1 MSPRRVAVLV
11 ALLIFGLC
19 TVTPHVR
26 SSDEWPSPRFG
37 HRMVYDPLNERV
49 LLFGG
54 AVFEDRYTFFDDL
67 WSYDYA
73 TNTWT
78 QIEDGSGPRGRFN
91 FMMVYLPV
99 HHQLFLF
106 GGFSAND
113 RLSDTWIYDI
123 TDNRWFQIRPENSPS
138 PRSDAAIAYD
148 PKNDVVI
155 LHDGYCRDDSHPQ
168 DTWVFDFDSID
179 WTQMSPEDSP
189 QPQYGHHMIHD
200 TRNRMLVMYGG
211 HWSTPGTSRHGY
223 SDGVWTY
230 DYPTD
235 TWTKI
240 DEATTPPGR
249 YWHNLAY
256 DSDAGKMVVFG
267 GSAGGDLMR
276 DDTWVF
282 DASIGTWERLDSEGG
297 PSGRANSAMVY
308 DTIHGKIILFGGLV
322 EFGEPP
328 LGDLWVLDTDE
339 GAWSEI
345 LSEVTSSE
353 ERPDETDQ
361 RGIPGFPQA
370 SIALAIALFVIL
382 LAYGRQ
388 RV

>member
-1 MSPRRVAVLV
+1 
-11 ALLIFGLC
+11 
-19 TVTPHVR
+19 
-26 SSDEWPSPRFG
+26 
-37 HRMVYDPLNERV
+37 MVYDPVNERV

-67 WSYDYA
+67 WSYDHS

-78 QIEDGSGPRGRFN
+78 QIEDGAGPRGRFN
-91 FMMVYLPV
+91 FMMVYLHV

-138 PRSDAAIAYD
+138 HRSDAAIAYD

-168 DTWVFDFDSID
+168 DTWVFDFDSIS

-189 QPQYGHHMIHD
+189 IPQYGHHMIYD

-211 HWSTPGTSRHGY
+211 HWSIPGTGRHGY

-230 DYPTD
+230 DYQSD
-235 TWTKI
+235 TWTKV
-240 DEATTPPGR
+240 DPATSLPRR
-249 YWHNLAY
+249 YWHTLAY
-256 DSDAGKMVVFG
+256 DEDRGAMVVFG
-267 GSAGGDLMR
+267 GSGERDAVL
-276 DDTWVF
+276 DDTWLY
-282 DASIGTWERLDSEGG
+282 DLSTNTWERLYTDEK
-297 PSGRANSAMVY
+297 PPERENSALVY
-308 DTIHGKIILFGGLV
+308 DTVHEKFILFGGLV

-328 LGDLWVLDTDE
+328 LNDLWVLDSAE
-339 GAWSEI
+339 GTWREI
-345 LSEVTSSE
+345 LPEATPPE
-353 ERPDETDQ
+353 EQPDEPDL
-361 RGIPGFPQA
+361 RGIPGFPPA
-370 SIALAIALFVIL
+370 SIALGIALFAL
-382 LAYGRQ
+382 LLEYERQ
-388 RV
+388 RT